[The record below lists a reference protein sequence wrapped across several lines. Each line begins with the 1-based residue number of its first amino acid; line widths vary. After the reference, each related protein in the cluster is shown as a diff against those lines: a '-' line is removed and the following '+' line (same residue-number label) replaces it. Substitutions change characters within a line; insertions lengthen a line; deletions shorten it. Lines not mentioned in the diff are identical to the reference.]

1 MSVRARALQALHL
14 GGHVFVVLPKSGF
27 HWVAQDDEHPRSARW
42 QLLALQ
48 MDSHAESVVQLRPHG
63 SEFLS
68 RLALLGML
76 ARHLIAWQILHK
88 AGGKAQPI

>member
-1 MSVRARALQALHL
+1 ML
-14 GGHVFVVLPKSGF
+14 VVHPKSCF

-63 SEFLS
+63 SELLS

>member
-1 MSVRARALQALHL
+1 MSVRASALQALHL
-14 GGHVFVVLPKSGF
+14 GGHVLVVHPKSGF
-27 HWVAQDDEHPRSARW
+27 HWVAQDDEPPRSARR

-48 MDSHAESVVQLRPHG
+48 MDNHAESVVQLRPHG
-63 SEFLS
+63 SELLS